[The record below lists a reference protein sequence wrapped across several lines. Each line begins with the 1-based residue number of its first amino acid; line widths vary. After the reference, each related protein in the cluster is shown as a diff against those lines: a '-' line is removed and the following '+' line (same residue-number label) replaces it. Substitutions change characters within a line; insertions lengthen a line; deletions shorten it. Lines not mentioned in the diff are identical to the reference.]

1 MHDHREDLETE
12 RLRLR
17 PFRPDDLDT
26 LARWNAD
33 PRMMRYLA
41 GQPMSRAQSEAALGR
56 YLAHWDRHG
65 FGLWVA
71 EDRAT
76 GEPIGRVGLS
86 YHRTWP
92 DDPEVGWAFD
102 PLRWGHGL
110 ATEGGA
116 AAIRYGFEVL
126 RLPRVV
132 SITTEENLAS
142 RRVMEKLG
150 LRYLTQVVDG
160 VTGLTLWVHALRS
173 PASSE

>member
-1 MHDHREDLETE
+1 MRDHGEHLKTE

-17 PFRPDDLDT
+17 TFRPDDIDA

-33 PRMMRYLA
+33 PRVMRYLA
-41 GQPMSRAQSEAALGR
+41 GAPMSRAQSQAALER
-56 YLAHWDRHG
+56 YLAHWNRHG
-65 FGLWVA
+65 FGLWIA

-76 GEPIGRVGLS
+76 GEPVGRVGLS

-92 DDPEVGWAFD
+92 DDPEVGWALD
-102 PLRWGHGL
+102 PRRWGHGL
-110 ATEGGA
+110 ATEAGA

-126 RLPRVV
+126 HLPRIV

-150 LRYLTQVVDG
+150 LRFLTEVVDD
-160 VTGLTLWVHALRS
+160 VTGLTPWVHALRS
-173 PASSE
+173 PRSSE